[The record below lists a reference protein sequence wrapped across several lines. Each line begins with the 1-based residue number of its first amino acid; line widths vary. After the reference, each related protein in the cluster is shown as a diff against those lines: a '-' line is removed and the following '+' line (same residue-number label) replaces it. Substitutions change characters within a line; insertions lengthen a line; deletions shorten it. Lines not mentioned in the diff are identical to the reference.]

1 MGYIGISK
9 VTLPIMGWQSYG
21 QQLDWLLA
29 VKIRQGLL
37 QPWWQRFLMIS
48 PSQQSGGF
56 KQRTWWEKHQNA
68 GCSKQHFLDMCNNFH
83 TLSWF
88 PRAKDNFNE
97 GRMNWWCG
105 WDGFGLGYTMKYST
119 FATWSAMSRLRLGV
133 TSWQHKQSLQKLREI
148 KSTRSLDSKWLW
160 DITIFR

>member
-97 GRMNWWCG
+97 AEWTDDAGGM
-105 WDGFGLGYTMKYST
+105 GLDWGIQ
-119 FATWSAMSRLRLGV
+119 WNIPPLRHEVPCHVSDWALQAGNINKACRNLG
-133 TSWQHKQSLQKLREI
+133 
-148 KSTRSLDSKWLW
+148 KSNQLDH
-160 DITIFR
+160 